1 MIAVPAWLDQDAWDG
16 FCQMRRSMGKS
27 KPFTDRA
34 SLLIL
39 RRLQE
44 IKSAGHCPN
53 AALDQSTLH
62 GWAGVWPAKQEQIEP
77 ARTSD
82 ADRTA
87 AYLASEAEHRRALRA
102 VR

>member
-1 MIAVPAWLDQDAWDG
+1 MIGFPSWIDPEAWSG
-16 FCQMRRSMGKS
+16 FCDMRKSMGKG

-34 SLLIL
+34 KLLIL
-39 RRLQE
+39 RRLE
-44 IKSAGHCPN
+44 EFHRLGHDAN

-87 AYLASEAEHRRALRA
+87 AYLAREAEHRRALRQ
-102 VR
+102 VK